1 MATDRNERTRFISE
15 RLKTDVNVSESLKAD
30 VNAIVHDGGT
40 MREHHCLRYNSFGF
54 ILFNSLLRVARVLG
68 AVHAY

>member
-15 RLKTDVNVSESLKAD
+15 RLKTDVVNVSESLKAD

-40 MREHHCLRYNSFGF
+40 MREPVTHYRYNSFGF
-54 ILFNSLLRVARVLG
+54 GGVLCI
-68 AVHAY
+68 Y